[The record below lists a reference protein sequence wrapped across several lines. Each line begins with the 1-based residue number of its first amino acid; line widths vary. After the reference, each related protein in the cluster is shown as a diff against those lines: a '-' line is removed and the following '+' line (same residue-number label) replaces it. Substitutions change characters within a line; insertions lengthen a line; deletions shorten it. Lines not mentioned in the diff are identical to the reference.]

1 MMQQCNKEEGFRMN
15 SSGSSGID
23 RTSSE
28 ESDVAIS
35 R

>member
-1 MMQQCNKEEGFRMN
+1 MQQCNKEEPSFRMN

-28 ESDVAIS
+28 ESDVAPS